1 MDKKRL
7 IHTSLL
13 TLTLLTLPSGC
24 SHDISM
30 SEEAI
35 KHVLTV
41 QICDEDIYTSRSNA
55 PDELMISDIN
65 LLLFDEEG
73 DLHEKVYIEDGM
85 TDCRLRLNDDVSYS
99 LFACAN
105 TGQIHADHIS
115 EMEEL
120 VHYLGSPDDY
130 DVGIPMSAVIHDLNI
145 SRDTTVRLAL
155 TRLAAKIALMI
166 DRSRL
171 NEDVELTI
179 REVSLRNC
187 PAKAGL
193 FKERPA
199 AKMEDCFETG
209 FTVENVS
216 PLNSCGNDGKSGEVC
231 LFVLEDIRRSSG
243 MEGLLPYL
251 EIKADYRS
259 DSLYTLGQP
268 LIYRSLVSDCTSSG
282 KIERNCIYDI
292 MLTPEDDGISED
304 DWKSDKT
311 GLLSFVQE
319 IRLAHDTL
327 RFTYMGEK
335 TALGGM
341 VLPEHAYRKE
351 LEWYSSD
358 PGITS
363 VTADGIVSALSEGE
377 CDIVCRSTDGSG
389 VEESCHVVSHFL
401 PPFFRAFPEEGYVIG
416 NIGDEIHLRCEVFPP
431 YTPFDVGR
439 EYLEDD
445 KADGI
450 YDYVIDE
457 DGHGVTLTLRKPGS
471 GLIYMEAGDPVNQSV
486 LYYIIV
492 NGQDVDTSQ

>member
-13 TLTLLTLPSGC
+13 TLSLLTLPSGC

-55 PDELMISDIN
+55 PDELMISDLC

-73 DLHEKVYIEDGM
+73 HLHEKVYIEDGM
-85 TDCRLRLNDDVSYS
+85 RDCGLRLNDDVSYS

-105 TGQIHADHIS
+105 TGEIHADHIS
-115 EMEEL
+115 EMEEI
-120 VHYLGSPDDY
+120 VHYLESPYDY
-130 DVGIPMSAVIHDLNI
+130 DAGIPMSAVIHDLSI
-145 SRDTTVRLAL
+145 SRDTTIRLAL
-155 TRLAAKIALMI
+155 TRLAAKIALRI
-166 DRSRL
+166 DRSML
-171 NEDVELTI
+171 DEDIGLRI
-179 REVSLRNC
+179 REVCLRNC

-199 AKMEDCFETG
+199 AEVEECFETG
-209 FTVENVS
+209 FTVEDVS
-216 PLNSCGNDGKSGEVC
+216 PLNSYGDDGTSGEVC
-231 LFVLEDIRRSSG
+231 LFVLEDIRRVSG
-243 MEGLLPYL
+243 KECLPPYL

-259 DSLYTLGQP
+259 DSLYTLEKP
-268 LIYRSLVSDCTSSG
+268 LIYRHLISECTDNG
-282 KIERNCIYDI
+282 NIERNCIYDI

-304 DWKSDKT
+304 DWKTDKT
-311 GLLSFVQE
+311 GLHSFVQE
-319 IRLAHDTL
+319 IRLFHDTL

-335 TALGGM
+335 TALVGM
-341 VLPEHAYRKE
+341 VLPEHAYRQE
-351 LEWYSSD
+351 LEWSSSD

-363 VTADGIVSALSEGE
+363 VTADGTVTALSEGE
-377 CDIVCRSTDGSG
+377 CDIVCRSTDGSD

-401 PPFFRAFPEEGYVIG
+401 PPYFLAVPEEGYVYG
-416 NIGDEIHLRCEVFPP
+416 NIGDEIHLGCEVFPP
-431 YTPFDVGR
+431 YTPFDVGT
-439 EYLEDD
+439 EYLKDD